1 MNLREHTAVIVWLS
15 FIAACVLVISRSQF
29 TADMSAFMP
38 RNPTPSQR
46 IMVDQL
52 RDGVV
57 SRLILI
63 G

>member
-1 MNLREHTAVIVWLS
+1 MKLRSHLAVIVWSL

-38 RNPTPSQR
+38 RNPTPTQK

-57 SRLILI
+57 
-63 G
+63 